1 MRKNTTREMYQRIWD
16 GERNKILSAIESLT
30 GHCYLLADPCDEESP
45 ELVSDFLSALY
56 DEGLRRYRMNLQ
68 SDDVLLKK
76 NRALH
81 SIIAGLRNGKRPSRE
96 FMALC
101 YKYGRIYR
109 YKLGKTNQ

>member
-1 MRKNTTREMYQRIWD
+1 MYQRIWT
-16 GERNKILSAIESLT
+16 GERNKILSAVESLT

-56 DEGLRRYRMNLQ
+56 DDGLRKYRASLK
-68 SDDVLLKK
+68 SDDIMIKK

-81 SIIAGLRNGKRPSRE
+81 SIIAGLSNGKNFCE
-96 FMALC
+96 FMASC

-109 YKLGKTNQ
+109 YKLGKTNE